1 MWLDLKTT
9 RLEFYAKPW
18 TSWWLDLWLWP
29 PSLLVSSSVCV
40 YVYPSLLLADL
51 LLFIAKEGAGLQWLP
66 KEVVVGWL
74 YNRALYHGAKP
85 TRLWALGSLGCLVF
99 LEDGAGTMGPE
110 RHHSTWLVLLCLAS
124 GLHT

>member
-1 MWLDLKTT
+1 MLH
-9 RLEFYAKPW
+9 
-18 TSWWLDLWLWP
+18 LWVIVD
-29 PSLLVSSSVCV
+29 VSSFLHQFVVFVSRC
-40 YVYPSLLLADL
+40 PSGPLSRLGTDL
-51 LLFIAKEGAGLQWLP
+51 LLFIAMEGAGRQWLP
-66 KEVVVGWL
+66 KEVVIGWL